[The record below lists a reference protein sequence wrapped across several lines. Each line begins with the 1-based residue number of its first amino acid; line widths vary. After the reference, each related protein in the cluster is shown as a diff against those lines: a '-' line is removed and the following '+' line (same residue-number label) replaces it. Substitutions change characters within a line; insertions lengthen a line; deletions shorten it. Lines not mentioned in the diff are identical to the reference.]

1 MNLIKKILILFFLL
15 IPIFLLFYFF
25 SLKLNLIKTDQKI
38 QPFEAI
44 ADMDHQKKLLPQS
57 ITTVFPDSSAFRYPV
72 AGTFPRFGLAY
83 NFEMIEYAKAE
94 STYSNPVEIN
104 DFVLQR
110 GKNRF
115 EALCVPCH
123 NNDGKGSGLIITKV
137 QLKEG
142 EEGFPEPA
150 NLTSQNTLNYSDA
163 RLFHI
168 LSAGQNLMF
177 PIAGRVSEIDRW
189 CLVHYIRYLQKQV
202 QDSNNE

>member
-1 MNLIKKILILFFLL
+1 MNLIKKILFLVLLF
-15 IPIFLLFYFF
+15 IPIILLFYYFT
-25 SLKLNLIKTDQKI
+25 LKLNIIKTDSKI
-38 QPFEAI
+38 QPLEAI
-44 ADMDHQKKLLPQS
+44 ADMDHQKRLLPQS
-57 ITTVFPDSSAFRYPV
+57 ISAFFPDSSAFRYPV
-72 AGTFPRFGLAY
+72 ARTLPRFGLEY
-83 NFEMIEYAKAE
+83 EFEMIEYAKAE
-94 STYSNPVEIN
+94 STYANPVKIN

-123 NNDGKGSGLIITKV
+123 NNDGRGKGLIITKV

-150 NLTSQNTLNYSDA
+150 NLTSQNTLNLSDA

-202 QDSNNE
+202 QDTNNE